1 MAKSADIEALN
12 SGVQQLGLDI
22 GPNQLEQLCQYL
34 DLLRLWNAK
43 FNLISR
49 RDEDR
54 LIARH
59 MLDSLTIVPMVRG
72 PNLLDVGSGAGLP
85 GLLVAVAR
93 PDLEICLL
101 DRHQRKTR
109 FLKLA
114 ARAMGLTNVEVVCK
128 NLSESLYLGPFSA
141 LSARGVGSASTLWE
155 SANHLITPEGC
166 LIVMQR
172 TQDQD
177 NIALEIPG
185 TACSSRWVEIPGL
198 DRAHE
203 IVTVERLAG

>member
-34 DLLRLWNAK
+34 DLLRRWNAK

-109 FLKLA
+109 FLRLA

-141 LSARGVGSASTLWE
+141 LSARGVGSASTLCE
-155 SANHLITPEGC
+155 SANHLITSEGC